1 MDTIRDCTGR
11 IVCKANASNGLIE
24 TKYCKLK
31 IFVTITI
38 GSTYTVIRDGIT
50 THTRPTRWSG
60 NPWLA
65 ATRRCRK
72 F

>member
-50 THTRPTRWSG
+50 THITRVNESG
-60 NPWLA
+60 FSVTSAPNVA
-65 ATRRCRK
+65 
-72 F
+72 

>member
-24 TKYCKLK
+24 TKYSKLK

-50 THTRPTRWSG
+50 THITRVNESGFSVTSAPT
-60 NPWLA
+60 A
-65 ATRRCRK
+65 A
-72 F
+72 

>member
-50 THTRPTRWSG
+50 TQITRVNERGFSVSSAPT
-60 NPWLA
+60 A
-65 ATRRCRK
+65 A
-72 F
+72 